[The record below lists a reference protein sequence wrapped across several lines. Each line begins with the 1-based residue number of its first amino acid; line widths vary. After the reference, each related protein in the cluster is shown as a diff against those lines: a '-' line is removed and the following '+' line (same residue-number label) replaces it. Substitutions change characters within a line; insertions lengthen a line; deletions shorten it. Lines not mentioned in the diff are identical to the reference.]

1 MKDTESKKKKVKW
14 NRGESKETNE
24 RRKKR
29 QRRKKVRR
37 WRAKE
42 TRVEKGRERE
52 TERAGKEWSEWGGG
66 VTRGKSPRAIFP
78 HIIIRE
84 GLGVSMETTHH
95 PLPVP
100 PPTSYTLHP
109 VYLYAGGRALAHV
122 HVCACL
128 CVYPL
133 MEVVARPPCLCLY
146 AYKRACVITTRTH
159 TYAHSRIFRMRI
171 RRYDSQKRPGTR
183 TVREYAREPALMWG
197 AEGRTEGGE

>member
-1 MKDTESKKKKVKW
+1 MRRRRWDRMKDTESKKKKRKRVKW

-37 WRAKE
+37 WRAKG

-100 PPTSYTLHP
+100 PSHLIHSAPRLLICRRTRVGT
-109 VYLYAGGRALAHV
+109 
-122 HVCACL
+122 CA
-128 CVYPL
+128 
-133 MEVVARPPCLCLY
+133 
-146 AYKRACVITTRTH
+146 
-159 TYAHSRIFRMRI
+159 RMRLSVCVPVDGGGSSTSLSVSVCVHESVCYHHAYTYI
-171 RRYDSQKRPGTR
+171 RT
-183 TVREYAREPALMWG
+183 
-197 AEGRTEGGE
+197 